1 MSILT
6 LEEKREKIKELRPID
21 DVFFEALADDIKVC
35 QEILRVILEDP
46 KLTVEDVIVQ
56 SSKRNLYGRS
66 VRLDALCTLGNGT
79 KCNIEVQRSD
89 NDNHLK
95 RVRFNAASITVKD
108 SNPNESFDGVLDM
121 YVVYISEFDIFKE
134 GKTIYHV
141 DKVLRETG
149 TIVDDGLQ
157 MIFVN
162 TEIHDGSEIAELMKC
177 FLQKEIHDEK
187 FPETAKRM
195 AELKTTEGGVGIMCK
210 IMEEYLE
217 ASKAEGI
224 AEGIAKGKSEGIAEG
239 KSIGKLEQLIELVK
253 DGLLKAADAAAKA
266 GMTEQEFALLL
277 K

>member
-1 MSILT
+1 M
-6 LEEKREKIKELRPID
+6 
-21 DVFFEALADDIKVC
+21 
-35 QEILRVILEDP
+35 
-46 KLTVEDVIVQ
+46 
-56 SSKRNLYGRS
+56 N
-66 VRLDALCTLGNGT
+66 
-79 KCNIEVQRSD
+79 
-89 NDNHLK
+89 NHLK

-121 YVVYISEFDIFKE
+121 HVVYISEFDIFKE

-157 MIFVN
+157 VIFVN

-253 DGLLKAADAAAKA
+253 DGLLKAADAAVKA
-266 GMTEQEFALLL
+266 GMTEQEFTLLL

>member
-1 MSILT
+1 MSYNFTHEEKGKEDFMSILT

-66 VRLDALCTLGNGT
+66 VRLDALCTLGNGS

-95 RVRFNAASITVKD
+95 RVRFNVASITVKD
-108 SNPNESFDGVLDM
+108 SNPNESFDDVLDM
-121 YVVYISEFDIFKE
+121 YVVYISEFDIFKK

-217 ASKAEGI
+217 ASKAEG
-224 AEGIAKGKSEGIAEG
+224 

-253 DGLLKAADAAAKA
+253 DGLLKTADAAAKA

>member
-108 SNPNESFDGVLDM
+108 SNPNESFDDVLDM

-224 AEGIAKGKSEGIAEG
+224 AEG

-253 DGLLKAADAAAKA
+253 EGLLKAADAAAKA
-266 GMTEQEFALLL
+266 GMTEQEFTLLL

>member
-1 MSILT
+1 MSYNFTHEEKGKEDFMSILT
-6 LEEKREKIKELRPID
+6 LEEKREKIKEFRPID

-177 FLQKEIHDEK
+177 FLQKEIYNEK

-217 ASKAEGI
+217 ASKAEG
-224 AEGIAKGKSEGIAEG
+224 

-253 DGLLKAADAAAKA
+253 DGLLKTADAAAKA
-266 GMTEQEFALLL
+266 GMTEQEFTLLL

>member
-108 SNPNESFDGVLDM
+108 SNPNESFDDVLDM

-253 DGLLKAADAAAKA
+253 DGLLKAADAAVKA
-266 GMTEQEFALLL
+266 GMTEQEFTLLL